1 VSVKSRLRTAIS
13 VISFL
18 LAGLLHGVY
27 FAASSSATEVS
38 TTIASVYLDAPMVQG
53 SYAMR
58 HGGQMQD
65 FNNLSGVISSG
76 TITIGTV
83 SSGAFRIG
91 TSSSYGASVTTET
104 ATITANPPSYPGSN
118 YATVDSGTVLTFSTA
133 VKYVGFHWQA
143 GNDGNV
149 VTFRSGT
156 TDLASL
162 SSTNVRQAI
171 GRRVNN
177 QGEPFLNA
185 GDYTSTYQESIT
197 STDGTVYLK
206 KRYFGN
212 PKFYTSLNQQT
223 APTTGYD
230 REPYAYI
237 HAFASEGESF
247 SSIRF
252 SGGGFELDNLVIST
266 QEVPIRNSLVLNQ
279 TATTNLTLG
288 ESAWNFRGVTTSDSS
303 TVSTGWVSDSST
315 ATTSSRIS
323 LQQDLTISATG
334 TITMG
339 RTALFQA
346 PLTDNSGLTCGTYSL
361 VESYTAT
368 DGAWLD
374 INITDT
380 GPATRTRL
388 VRGNCYAWT
397 LFESS
402 NYGSGA
408 VRPTHSA
415 ASTRFNSNLESPRL
429 IIPKLPDVKIPR
441 TIPADPRKTSLAFPQ
456 TRVLQ
461 GSGQVQACFYEND
474 GSVLNGP
481 WGTRASTQ
489 NLTFT
494 SGNTSGNVFIATSFS
509 EIPTLFRN
517 LEIKRINGS
526 KFSVDRYVLV
536 RLAPYLGTG
545 FSTNC
550 TGSGSSNNTLFSSNL
565 WPTSSDVFLIHLKPM
580 SLTQTRTF
588 IVPLKNGRQS
598 G

>member
-1 VSVKSRLRTAIS
+1 
-13 VISFL
+13 

-38 TTIASVYLDAPMVQG
+38 TTIASVYIDAPMVQG
-53 SYAMR
+53 SYAR
-58 HGGQMQD
+58 HHGGVTEN
-65 FNNLSGVISSG
+65 FNSRATGTLASGSSVLGGTTSG
-76 TITIGTV
+76 TFEIFAFQTWGGSSTIE
-83 SSGAFRIG
+83 
-91 TSSSYGASVTTET
+91 ET
-104 ATITANPPSYPGSN
+104 ATAGGTRSNFAQAASSGVTITFGDP
-118 YATVDSGTVLTFSTA
+118 
-133 VKYVGFHWQA
+133 VKYVGFHWSA
-143 GNDGNV
+143 GNSGNQ
-149 VTFRSGT
+149 VTFNSGGVALATLTTTRITEILGTIPSSGNYASNTDSISATSGT
-156 TDLASL
+156 TY
-162 SSTNVRQAI
+162 
-171 GRRVNN
+171 
-177 QGEPFLNA
+177 F
-185 GDYTSTYQESIT
+185 
-197 STDGTVYLK
+197 K
-206 KRYFGN
+206 KHYFGN
-212 PKFYTSLNQQT
+212 PTEHSS
-223 APTTGYD
+223 TTPSSRATMGSIA
-230 REPYAYI
+230 EPFAYV
-237 HAFASEGESF
+237 HAFAQNDESF
-247 SSIRF
+247 DSITF
-252 SGGGFELDNLVIST
+252 SGAGFELDNITIST
-266 QEVPIRNSLVLNQ
+266 QDVPIRNSLVLTQ
-279 TATTNLTLG
+279 EATTTLTLG

-315 ATTSSRIS
+315 ATTGSRIS
-323 LQQDLTISATG
+323 LQQDLTISSG

-346 PLTDNSGLTCGTYSL
+346 TLTDTSGLTCGTYSL

-380 GPATRTRL
+380 GSATRTRL

-397 LFESS
+397 LLPNSD
-402 NYGSGA
+402 YGSGA
-408 VRPTHSA
+408 VRPTSSA
-415 ASTRFNSNLESPRL
+415 ANTRFNSNLDSPRL

-456 TRVLQ
+456 TRALQ
-461 GSGQVQACFYEND
+461 GSGQIQACFYEND

-565 WPTSSDVFLIHLKPM
+565 WPTSGDVFLIHLKPM

-588 IVPLKNGRQS
+588 IVPLRNGRQS